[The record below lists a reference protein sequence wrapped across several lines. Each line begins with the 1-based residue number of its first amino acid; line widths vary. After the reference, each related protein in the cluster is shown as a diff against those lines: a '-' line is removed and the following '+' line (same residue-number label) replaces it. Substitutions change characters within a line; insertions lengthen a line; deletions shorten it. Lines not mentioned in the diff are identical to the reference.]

1 MSEMKWTQEQSAAIY
16 DRGGT
21 LLVSAAAG
29 SGKTAVLVERAVQ
42 YITDLEHPVAADRL
56 LIVTFTRA
64 AAEELRARIA
74 ARLEQQAARNPE
86 SVFLRRQRMLLGR
99 ANICTID
106 AFCMQLIKRHFAQLG
121 LMPDFALA
129 DEAQLYTMRQNALSA
144 VMEEQYQDAD
154 FRAFASL
161 YGRARSDTD
170 AVNAVLGLYDF
181 SRTLP
186 HPEMEL
192 ERICKAYEA
201 AAPLC
206 ETVWGKKMLESA
218 ANAVESAQ
226 HMLGCAR
233 QIIASEPELEPYN
246 AALSADT
253 EFFAQLC
260 EKIEQGEW
268 DAAALCAQTY
278 TPPPFKAVR
287 KYKSAGMETVKA
299 LRSAVKDTIEQLRT
313 DIFLCTEQ
321 EFAQDCQ
328 RIAPLVRA
336 LSRAATAFG
345 NRLYE
350 DKLEHKLLDYS
361 DLEHLALRLLCDEND
376 KKTNTARAIS
386 REFDAVLVDEYQDT
400 NALQALLYRCLAN
413 EEESNLF
420 FVGDVKQSIYRF
432 RLASPEIFI
441 SKRAAYAPYTPG
453 GEHPATITLGHN
465 FRSADN
471 IIRQVNDVFR
481 CVMNQSVGGVQY
493 DQNEMLVRGT
503 NDRYDGG
510 PMELILVDT
519 SAQDAAGDAAA
530 VAEKIQTLVNSGFP
544 VRGKDGTTRPC
555 GYGDICVLLRSRTP
569 FELYSAEFESRGIP
583 SFADT
588 GESPLTSTEVSPLIS
603 FLRVIDNPAQDISLA
618 AVLVSVMFSFTP
630 DDLTKLRADCP
641 SASLYAALLKSKE
654 GKAKAFL
661 ETLRALRRL
670 AATASVEE
678 LCAEIFART
687 HYFAAVGAMENGPAR
702 RETLRSFTAWAAAAD
717 QGGTG
722 GLSAFLRLV
731 DSALESGAVH
741 SAAAPALPQGAVSV
755 MTIHRSKGLEFPVV
769 ILADT
774 ARRFNLRD
782 TSDAVLFH
790 PQLGLGMTL
799 RAGAGG
805 LYPTVPHRAVRMA
818 QREES
823 VSEEM
828 RILYVALTRARDK
841 LIVTAPLRD
850 PVRTLTK
857 IATSLAGS
865 AGADAYGLSQATCFA
880 DWLCT
885 AALLHPDCGE
895 LRRTAD
901 AALLPI
907 YPAQGHMTA
916 QIVQAPTQKVQ
927 NEPEGFVRNALPDKA
942 LEQELLA
949 NFAKK
954 YEQAP
959 LCTLPA
965 KMSVSLL
972 VHGTSEPI
980 LARPAFLYKE
990 GMTAAERGTAMHAVL
1005 QFADLA
1011 AAANDLA
1018 AELERLTKGGW
1029 IEEELMQQLDQA
1041 CMRTFLQ
1048 SDLAQRMRTAGS
1060 LLREYDFITS
1070 VPAKYVDETLP
1081 EKFWYQPVLVQGI
1094 ADAVIVNGDTAEIV
1108 DYKTDRAKTPAQ
1120 FCKAYAKQL
1129 LLYRAAI
1136 EKRLGV
1142 QVKRC
1147 TIYAFSLGQEIDVPI
1162 QSRGSSHAAREEKED
1177 KR

>member
-1 MSEMKWTQEQSAAIY
+1 MSKVKWTPEQSAAIH
-16 DRGGT
+16 DRDGT

-42 YITDLEHPVAADRL
+42 YITDLAHPVAADRL

-74 ARLEQQAARNPE
+74 VRLEQESALHPE

-99 ANICTID
+99 ASICTID

-121 LMPDFALA
+121 LPPDFALA
-129 DEAQLYTMRQNALSA
+129 DEAQLYTMRQNALAA
-144 VMEEQYQDAD
+144 VMEEQYQDED

-161 YGRARSDTD
+161 YGRARSDAD
-170 AVNAVLGLYDF
+170 AVSAVLGLYDF

-186 HPEMEL
+186 HPEAEL
-192 ERICKAYEA
+192 RRICEAYESP
-201 AAPLC
+201 APLGK
-206 ETVWGKKMLESA
+206 TVWGKKMLESA
-218 ANAVESAQ
+218 AEAVHSAQ
-226 HMLGCAR
+226 HMLTSAQ
-233 QIIASEPELEPYN
+233 QITASEPELEPYS
-246 AALSADT
+246 AALAADAD
-253 EFFAQLC
+253 FFEQLS
-260 EKIEQGEW
+260 EKIKQGEW
-268 DAAALCAQTY
+268 DAAALCAQEY
-278 TPPPFKAVR
+278 APPAFKAIR

-299 LRSAVKDTIEQLRT
+299 LRSAVKDTIEQIRT

-321 EFAQDCQ
+321 EFAQDCV

-336 LSRAATAFG
+336 LSRAALAFG
-345 NRLYE
+345 KRLYE
-350 DKLEHKLLDYS
+350 DKLEQKLLDYS
-361 DLEHLALRLLCDEND
+361 DLEHLALKLLCDEND
-376 KKTNTARAIS
+376 EKTKTARAVS

-400 NALQALLYRCLAN
+400 NALQALLYRCLGN
-413 EEESNLF
+413 DDESNLF

-441 SKRAAYAPYTPG
+441 GKRASYTPYTPG
-453 GEHPATITLGHN
+453 GAHPAAITLGHN

-481 CVMNQSVGGVQY
+481 CVMNKTVGGVDY
-493 DQNEMLVRGT
+493 DRNEMLVKGT
-503 NDRYDGG
+503 QDTYDGG
-510 PMELILVDT
+510 PMELLLVDT
-519 SAQDAAGDAAA
+519 SAQDTAGDAAV
-530 VAEKIQTLVNSGFP
+530 VAEKIEQLVQSGFA
-544 VRGKDGTTRPC
+544 VRNKDGTTRPC

-569 FELYSAEFESRGIP
+569 FELYAAEFESRGIP

-588 GESPLTSTEVSPLIS
+588 GESPLTSTEVSPLLS
-603 FLRVIDNPAQDISLA
+603 FLRVIDNPAQDVSLA

-630 DDLTKLRADCP
+630 DDLTRLRAASP
-641 SASLYAALLKSKE
+641 AGSLYAALLKSGDAKV
-654 GKAKAFL
+654 KAFL

-670 AATASVEE
+670 AATASIEE
-678 LCAEIFART
+678 LCTEIFART

-717 QGGTG
+717 RGGTG

-731 DSALESGAVH
+731 DSALESGAVQ
-741 SAAAPALPQGAVSV
+741 SAGAPALPQGAVSV
-755 MTIHRSKGLEFPVV
+755 MTIHRSKGLEFPIV

-774 ARRFNLRD
+774 SRRFNLRD

-799 RAGAGG
+799 REGAGG

-841 LIVTAPLRD
+841 LIVTAPMRD
-850 PVRTLTK
+850 PVRTLSK
-857 IATSLAGS
+857 IAMSLAG
-865 AGADAYGLSQATCFA
+865 AGGADAYGLSQATCLA

-895 LRRTAD
+895 LRKTAD
-901 AALLPI
+901 AALLPL
-907 YPAQGHMTA
+907 YHAQGHMTA
-916 QIVQAPTQKVQ
+916 EIVQAPAGQAQ
-927 NEPEGFVRNALPDKA
+927 HEQEGFARAAQPDEALQSA
-942 LEQELLA
+942 LQK
-949 NFAKK
+949 NFAKR

-965 KMSVSLL
+965 KMSVSSL
-972 VHGTSEPI
+972 VHGDSDPI
-980 LARPAFLYKE
+980 LARPSFLYKE

-1005 QFADLA
+1005 QFADLQA
-1011 AAANDLA
+1011 AAVDLA
-1018 AELERLTKGGW
+1018 AELERLEQGGW
-1029 IEEELMQQLDQA
+1029 IETELVQQLDRQ
-1041 CMRTFLQ
+1041 CMQTFLQ
-1048 SDLAQRMRTAGS
+1048 SGLAERMRAAQT

-1081 EKFWYQPVLVQGI
+1081 EPFWYQPVLVQGI
-1094 ADAVIVNGDTAEIV
+1094 ADAVIVNGDRAEII

-1120 FCKAYAKQL
+1120 FLKAYAKQL

-1142 QVKRC
+1142 KVERC
-1147 TIYAFSLGQEIDVPI
+1147 TIYSFSLGQEIDVPADKPAK
-1162 QSRGSSHAAREEKED
+1162 SGSV
-1177 KR
+1177 